1 MEKLGGW
8 ICTDNDSLQHL
19 RKNDDGTYNCIE
31 IVWLDTCEG
40 DEGYPDKEY
49 VVKTALIDLNDYTEE
64 DMEIA
69 ISGYY
74 PDSTLS
80 ELKEEWG
87 DSLDQLIVECIFEEM
102 TEGSASVHGM
112 MTRAEAENF
121 IKKYIEEGEIL

>member
-1 MEKLGGW
+1 MNEW
-8 ICTDNDSLQHL
+8 ICTDDDSLQHL
-19 RKNDDGTYNCIE
+19 RRNDDGTYDCIE
-31 IVWLDTCEG
+31 MVWLDICEG
-40 DEGYPDKEY
+40 DEGYSDKEY
-49 VVKTALIDLNDYTEE
+49 VVKTALIDLKDYTEE
-64 DMEIA
+64 EMEIA

-112 MTRAEAENF
+112 FTKEEAENF